1 MSRVMVTKFTLK
13 GVKMENMEAVL
24 ARMRAVLG
32 VKTDKQMCEILGIQ
46 YGTLDMWKVRKKI
59 PKGKFLEIA
68 AKLNVTPE
76 YLESGTHIS
85 NNTNSVIVNGS
96 NNGSIVNGHQVKV
109 SQELMDFVEL
119 FKEYGSNAMLKK
131 WKSELEANKARMQE
145 DEIDEE
151 TIKYLFK
158 SVKNFNE
165 NPELTSKALNQIM
178 KTFNKVK
185 EYDLN
190 SGRKKAEELGSASE

>member
-1 MSRVMVTKFTLK
+1 
-13 GVKMENMEAVL
+13 MENLEAVL

-32 VKTDKQMCEILGIQ
+32 VKTDKQMCEILDIP

-59 PKGKFLEIA
+59 PKGRFLEIA
-68 AKLNVTPE
+68 TKLNVTTE
-76 YLESGTHIS
+76 YLESGVNIS
-85 NNTNSVIVNGS
+85 NNTNSVVVNGS
-96 NNGSIVNGHQVKV
+96 NNGNQVKV
-109 SQELMDFVEL
+109 SDEFMEFAEL
-119 FKEYGSNAMLKK
+119 FKEYGNNAMLKK
-131 WKSELEANKARMQE
+131 WKSELEASRARAQD

-151 TIKYLFK
+151 TMKYLFK

-165 NPELTSKALNQIM
+165 NPELASKALNQIM

-190 SGRKKAEELGSASE
+190 SGRKKAEELGKASE

>member
-1 MSRVMVTKFTLK
+1 
-13 GVKMENMEAVL
+13 MENMEAVL

-109 SQELMDFVEL
+109 SDEFMEFAEL
-119 FKEYGSNAMLKK
+119 FKKYGN
-131 WKSELEANKARMQE
+131 SELLKQWTESLLK
-145 DEIDEE
+145 
-151 TIKYLFK
+151 IKKLI
-158 SVKNFNE
+158 E
-165 NPELTSKALNQIM
+165 G
-178 KTFNKVK
+178 
-185 EYDLN
+185 D
-190 SGRKKAEELGSASE
+190 KK

>member
-1 MSRVMVTKFTLK
+1 
-13 GVKMENMEAVL
+13 
-24 ARMRAVLG
+24 
-32 VKTDKQMCEILGIQ
+32 
-46 YGTLDMWKVRKKI
+46 
-59 PKGKFLEIA
+59 
-68 AKLNVTPE
+68 
-76 YLESGTHIS
+76 
-85 NNTNSVIVNGS
+85 
-96 NNGSIVNGHQVKV
+96 
-109 SQELMDFVEL
+109 
-119 FKEYGSNAMLKK
+119 
-131 WKSELEANKARMQE
+131 MQE

-190 SGRKKAEELGSASE
+190 KGKKAAEELGSASE

>member
-1 MSRVMVTKFTLK
+1 
-13 GVKMENMEAVL
+13 MEKVEDVL
-24 ARMRAVLG
+24 FRLRWLYE
-32 VKTDKQMCEILGIQ
+32 VKTDKELAKALNIS
-46 YGTLDMWKVRKKI
+46 YKTLDGWKFRKS
-59 PKGKFLEIA
+59 L
-68 AKLNVTPE
+68 PE
-76 YLESGTHIS
+76 KRIKDLVGPDKVNFEWLFSGNGRWCDNSMEIS
-85 NNTNSVIVNGS
+85 NNTNSVIV
-96 NNGSIVNGHQVKV
+96 NGSIVNGHQVKV

>member
-1 MSRVMVTKFTLK
+1 
-13 GVKMENMEAVL
+13 MENMEAVL

-76 YLESGTHIS
+76 YLENGTHIS

-109 SQELMDFVEL
+109 SDEFMEFAEL
-119 FKEYGSNAMLKK
+119 FKKYGN
-131 WKSELEANKARMQE
+131 SELLKQWTESLAK
-145 DEIDEE
+145 
-151 TIKYLFK
+151 IKNLI
-158 SVKNFNE
+158 E
-165 NPELTSKALNQIM
+165 G
-178 KTFNKVK
+178 
-185 EYDLN
+185 D
-190 SGRKKAEELGSASE
+190 KK

>member
-1 MSRVMVTKFTLK
+1 
-13 GVKMENMEAVL
+13 MENLEAVL

-32 VKTDKQMCEILGIQ
+32 VKTDKQMCEILDIP

-59 PKGKFLEIA
+59 PKGRFLEIA
-68 AKLNVTPE
+68 AKLNVPIE
-76 YLESGTHIS
+76 YLESGVNIS
-85 NNTNSVIVNGS
+85 NNTNSVVVNGS
-96 NNGSIVNGHQVKV
+96 NNGNQVKV
-109 SQELMDFVEL
+109 SDEFMEFAEL
-119 FKEYGSNAMLKK
+119 FKEYGNNAMLKK
-131 WKSELEANKARMQE
+131 WKSELEASRARAQD

-151 TIKYLFK
+151 TMKYLFK

-165 NPELTSKALNQIM
+165 NPELASKALNQIM

-190 SGRKKAEELGSASE
+190 KGKKAAEELGSASE

>member
-1 MSRVMVTKFTLK
+1 
-13 GVKMENMEAVL
+13 MENLEAIL

-32 VKTDKQMCEILGIQ
+32 VKTDKQMCEILEIQ
-46 YGTLDMWKVRKKI
+46 YGTLDNWKNRKKI
-59 PKGKFLEIA
+59 PRGRLLEIA
-68 AKLNVTPE
+68 TKLNVTPE

>member
-1 MSRVMVTKFTLK
+1 MSSVILTNFTLK
-13 GVKMENMEAVL
+13 DEKMENLEAVL

-32 VKTDKQMCEILGIQ
+32 VKTDKQMCEILDIP

-59 PKGKFLEIA
+59 PKGRFLEIA

-76 YLESGTHIS
+76 YLESGINIS
-85 NNTNSVIVNGS
+85 NNANSVVVNGS

-151 TIKYLFK
+151 TMKYLFK